1 MADLH
6 DTNDDDDDSGSG
18 TKTRA
23 AHIQADIVNIE
34 KALIGTAD
42 LEEGILKQVQI
53 QLDKMLGSIYERVKD
68 LKHIA
73 AKEILI
79 SEKTITDADR
89 AAMAQG
95 LSDIA
100 DGLNQKNAEIV
111 KLEHELSLLGVAT
124 DALTGGMS
132 LEALQQKVNDLNR
145 RNRELRKIH
154 AEMFMLTE
162 RIPKATTLQSVQ
174 EMARTLNKTLD
185 TLSKANLELKQQI
198 KQQQTAEKS
207 AENKLDD
214 TSKPRF
220 KRGG

>member
-1 MADLH
+1 MADLN
-6 DTNDDDDDSGSG
+6 DTNDDESNSG

-185 TLSKANLELKQQI
+185 TLSKANMELKQQI